1 MKPWA
6 CLENLTPAP
15 LNTPGGIIQGQF
27 FKLIIKTY
35 LCRYSKV
42 ASINTSPLEA
52 SSIRFYRLFMKEN
65 SEVYLL

>member
-6 CLENLTPAP
+6 CLENLIPAP

-35 LCRYSKV
+35 VDTVKLQV
-42 ASINTSPLEA
+42 LTH
-52 SSIRFYRLFMKEN
+52 
-65 SEVYLL
+65 LL